1 MARTFHMTH
10 QSLSKSFQGFRI
22 DTIFWQWVPNGRC
35 RDRESTT
42 GKKTVRVQ
50 GTASLGAW
58 LDRTDRERTCG
69 TRCSPASFHI
79 ASSLCDQGV
88 PTVDT
93 AGNSKWIFV
102 SVSARARTDVD
113 STSLPSEIDRS
124 AQSRTHCCLIYRSLA
139 RPPTIT
145 ASVSVFQTSG
155 AGKNL
160 LLLRRRPPS
169 RGAVSFK
176 LQLIFCDEFLQRQ
189 ASSIASFL
197 LVCVELCE
205 FFVPVRAYVSI
216 SIRIYVCCLF
226 FCAVADAAEE
236 RYSVKLQLTDI
247 WTDTTDKLTQH
258 YTRHQFKAKNE
269 IVVNVRTFLFSRSFP
284 S

>member
-1 MARTFHMTH
+1 VARTFHMTH
-10 QSLSKSFQGFRI
+10 QSLSKSCPGFRI
-22 DTIFWQWVPNGRC
+22 DTIFCQWVPTGRC

-124 AQSRTHCCLIYRSLA
+124 AQSRTHCCLIYRSVA

-160 LLLRRRPPS
+160 VLLRRRPSS

-176 LQLIFCDEFLQRQ
+176 LQLIFLRRVPPATSKLDCVVPSRMRWTVWVLCPSACLCVYKHTYLCLLFVFLCRGW
-189 ASSIASFL
+189 
-197 LVCVELCE
+197 
-205 FFVPVRAYVSI
+205 
-216 SIRIYVCCLF
+216 CC
-226 FCAVADAAEE
+226 
-236 RYSVKLQLTDI
+236 RRKI
-247 WTDTTDKLTQH
+247 
-258 YTRHQFKAKNE
+258 
-269 IVVNVRTFLFSRSFP
+269 
-284 S
+284 